1 MYKMNVEELKQ
12 QLKVLFGEQIVF
24 NKEFNVYATTIKNLD
39 VNLIDW
45 CRKVKDEEI
54 KAEPSPTIRKIL
66 VFIKKIGSSNRCIVL
81 KIKNGIFTEI
91 HLGDHDYYGR
101 LRKVL
106 GLKKDSV

>member
-1 MYKMNVEELKQ
+1 MNAEELKQ

-24 NKEFNVYATTIKNLD
+24 NKDFDMYATTIKNLD
-39 VNLIDW
+39 INLIDW
-45 CRKVKDEEI
+45 CRKVKDDEI
-54 KAEPSPTIRKIL
+54 KAEPSPKIRKII

-91 HLGDHDYYGR
+91 HLGDHEYYDK

-106 GLKKDSV
+106 GLKRDSV